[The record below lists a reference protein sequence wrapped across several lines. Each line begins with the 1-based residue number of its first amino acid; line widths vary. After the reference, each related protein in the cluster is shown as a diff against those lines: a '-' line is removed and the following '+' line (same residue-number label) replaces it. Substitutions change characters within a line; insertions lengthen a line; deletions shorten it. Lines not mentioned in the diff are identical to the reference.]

1 MSYIDVPTQDEILE
15 LASIREPA
23 CVSIY
28 VYAAAGPDASDTARI
43 EVHTRLRSATELL
56 EAAGTDAHTI
66 ESIRAAVESLLV
78 ERDFWRRDTRTLAIF
93 ANGTSLVSFH
103 LANTL
108 LGLTEVSD
116 RFAITPVLR
125 ATTFP
130 HSAFVLALSQNA
142 VRLIDVSPASPAN
155 EIEVPDLPHDLKTTV
170 ALDLTNGRQTLAH
183 LRTSEDPKIRMRE
196 FSQAVDRA
204 LRPIVADSDR
214 PMILAATEPL
224 ASIYRS
230 VSTDARL
237 AKEMIT
243 GNPETISAL
252 ELAASAT
259 PILDS
264 AHAAELATQ
273 IARFH
278 DRTSRGLADDTLTGV
293 ALAAMS
299 KAIDTLFVDID
310 QRIPGRID
318 ELTGIITRTEDENE
332 TPENKAPANET
343 TYDVIDEIVRRA
355 LSSDARIFAVRGS
368 EVPGN
373 GPVAATLRFPVN
385 A

>member
-15 LASIREPA
+15 LASIREAA

-28 VYAAAGPDASDTARI
+28 VHAAAGPDASATARI

-56 EAAGTDAHTI
+56 EAAGTDADTI

-93 ANGTSLVSFH
+93 VNGSSLVSFH

-125 ATTFP
+125 ATSFP

-142 VRLIDVSPASPAN
+142 VRLIDVSPASPAS

-170 ALDLTNGRQTLAH
+170 ALDLTNDRQTLAH
-183 LRTSEDPKIRMRE
+183 LRTSEDPKVRMRE

-204 LRPIVADSDR
+204 LRAIVADSDR
-214 PMILAATEPL
+214 PMILAAAEPL

-230 VSTDARL
+230 VSSYARL
-237 AKEMIT
+237 ANEMIT

-259 PILDS
+259 PILD
-264 AHAAELATQ
+264 ATHATELATQ
-273 IARFH
+273 TPRFH
-278 DRTSRGLADDTLTGV
+278 DRTSRGLADDTLIGV
-293 ALAAMS
+293 ALAATS

-310 QRIPGRID
+310 RRIPGRID

-332 TPENKAPANET
+332 MPENKT

-373 GPVAATLRFPVN
+373 GPVAAILRFPLN

>member
-1 MSYIDVPTQDEILE
+1 MPYIDVPTHDEILR

-28 VYAAAGPDASDTARI
+28 VHAAAGPDASDTARI
-43 EVHTRLRSATELL
+43 EVNTRLRSATGLL
-56 EAAGTDAHTI
+56 EAAGTDADII

-93 ANGTSLVSFH
+93 VNGTSLVSFH
-103 LANTL
+103 LANRL

-125 ATTFP
+125 ATTFS

-142 VRLIDVSPASPAN
+142 VRLIEVSPASPAS
-155 EIEVPDLPHDLKTTV
+155 EIVVPDLPHDLETTV
-170 ALDLTNGRQTLAH
+170 ALDLTNDRQTLAH
-183 LRTSEDPKIRMRE
+183 LRTSEDPKVRMRQ

-204 LRPIVADSDR
+204 LRPIVADSNR
-214 PMILAATEPL
+214 PLILAAAEPL

-230 VSTDARL
+230 VSSYARL
-237 AKEMIT
+237 GGETIP
-243 GNPETISAL
+243 GNPEQKSAL

-259 PILDS
+259 PILDAAHS
-264 AHAAELATQ
+264 ADLATQ

-278 DRTSRGLADDTLTGV
+278 ESTSRGLADDTLAGV
-293 ALAAMS
+293 SLAATS
-299 KAIDTLFVDID
+299 RAIDTLFVDID
-310 QRIPGRID
+310 HRLPGRID
-318 ELTGIITRTEDENE
+318 ELTGIITRNAVEND
-332 TPENKAPANET
+332 TL
-343 TYDVIDEIVRRA
+343 YDVIDEIVRRA
-355 LSSDARIFAVRGS
+355 LSSDSRILAVRGS
-368 EVPGN
+368 EVPGS
-373 GPVAATLRFPVN
+373 GPVAAILRFPVN

>member
-1 MSYIDVPTQDEILE
+1 MPYIDVPTHDEILR

-28 VYAAAGPDASDTARI
+28 VHAAAGPDASDTARI
-43 EVHTRLRSATELL
+43 EVNTRLRSATGLL
-56 EAAGTDAHTI
+56 EAAGTDADII

-93 ANGTSLVSFH
+93 VNGTSLVSFH
-103 LANTL
+103 LANRL

-125 ATTFP
+125 ATTFS

-142 VRLIDVSPASPAN
+142 VRLIEVSPASPAS
-155 EIEVPDLPHDLKTTV
+155 EIVVPDLPHDLETTV
-170 ALDLTNGRQTLAH
+170 ALDLTNDRQTLAH
-183 LRTSEDPKIRMRE
+183 LRTSEDPKVRMRQ

-204 LRPIVADSDR
+204 LRPIVADSNR
-214 PMILAATEPL
+214 PLILAAAEPL

-230 VSTDARL
+230 VSSYARL
-237 AKEMIT
+237 GEEMIT
-243 GNPETISAL
+243 GNPEQKSAL

-259 PILDS
+259 PILDA

-278 DRTSRGLADDTLTGV
+278 ESTSRGLADDTLTGV
-293 ALAAMS
+293 SLAATS
-299 KAIDTLFVDID
+299 RAIDTLFVDID
-310 QRIPGRID
+310 HRLPGRID
-318 ELTGIITRTEDENE
+318 ELTGIITGNE
-332 TPENKAPANET
+332 VESEAA
-343 TYDVIDEIVRRA
+343 YDIIDEIVRRA
-355 LSSDARIFAVRGS
+355 LSSDASIFAVRGS
-368 EVPGN
+368 EVPGS
-373 GPVAATLRFPVN
+373 GPVAAILQFPVN